1 MTPQIRPQIRLLI
14 VVLWVGSLWAVG
26 YIVAPTLFATLPDR
40 TLAGTIAGR
49 LFRVEAWIS
58 LACAS
63 VLLLLILRDKRKLPN
78 FKSCLI
84 LVCAMLACTLIGYFG
99 LQPFMAALREGAG
112 GLASDA
118 ARARFGMLH
127 GASSAIFLVQSVLGA
142 ALVLRIR

>member
-1 MTPQIRPQIRLLI
+1 LIRIVLPQIRLLI

-26 YIVAPTLFATLPDR
+26 YIVAPTLFATLTDR
-40 TLAGTIAGR
+40 ALAGTIAGR

-63 VLLLLILRDKRKLPN
+63 ILLLLILRDRTKLPN

-127 GASSAIFLVQSVLGA
+127 GVSSAIFLVQSVLGA